1 MNSDGCSG
9 IEASSDFKSNVLYS
23 SQYLYFHFEEIL
35 RGAFN
40 LGEKSTIQK
49 SFDRFSIL
57 KSWNNITNR
66 ESGGCGTTLA

>member
-1 MNSDGCSG
+1 MIFIFRRYCMELS
-9 IEASSDFKSNVLYS
+9 
-23 SQYLYFHFEEIL
+23 H
-35 RGAFN
+35 

-57 KSWNNITNR
+57 KSWNNNTNR